1 MHNTQQPQHHQ
12 FAPQQ
17 PVQQPAAAMAFTLDE
32 NSAMQAGVVP
42 YITETGAYVCTIQ
55 QAQYRRNTTGSHA
68 VVFRVVDNNG
78 KPATFTLT
86 YLDKDNATPVFG
98 ANFINAM
105 LYLSGVNG
113 FSWLAAQDDQGQ
125 PIQVAQE
132 LAGITLGLVLE
143 SVKNQNDD
151 GRHMDLRHV
160 YDPASGRTASE
171 AKEGKEPEAVKKLLE
186 KLTRQPPKSQ

>member
-1 MHNTQQPQHHQ
+1 MHNTQQPQHNQ

-17 PVQQPAAAMAFTLDE
+17 PVQQPAAALAFALDE

-68 VVFRVVDNNG
+68 VVFRVADNNG

-105 LYLSGVNG
+105 LYLSGVGG
-113 FSWLAAQDDQGQ
+113 FSWSAAQDDQGQ

-132 LAGITLGLVLE
+132 LAGIQIGLVLE
-143 SVKNQNDD
+143 SVKNQNDE
-151 GRHMDLRHV
+151 GRHMELRQV
-160 YDPASGRTASE
+160 YDPDSGCTASE
-171 AKEGKEPEAVKKLLE
+171 AKEGKAPEAVQKLLE
-186 KLTRQPPKSQ
+186 KLAA